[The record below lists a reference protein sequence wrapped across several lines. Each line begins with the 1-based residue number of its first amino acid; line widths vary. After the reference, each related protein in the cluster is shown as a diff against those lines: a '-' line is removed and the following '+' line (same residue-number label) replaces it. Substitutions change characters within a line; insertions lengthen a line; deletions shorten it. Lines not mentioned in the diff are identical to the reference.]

1 MAFHIS
7 GKIGVPVGIVMLIIG
22 AIILVSAIGHF
33 EEAEEIETFM
43 SEPGTEFVQEFIDE
57 GEDGSA
63 GWYLMIQGEYF
74 VDNDDDNIIDACDGL
89 NITITDSQGNDMNS
103 TSGTIYCEFN
113 DNRKMAGL
121 DEENVDMNDGWMI
134 VGIICDTQDDAEM
147 NGYWESTNAEDGSE
161 SEKWVQTAENAHCEI
176 GEKYTISSDQEM
188 ILFDRHTQEELEE
201 EGFWELICGLCC
213 ACLALILVVVSV
225 ISGFSMNPSTS
236 AITTMEFSGGN
247 VAPIPTDGSGV
258 NVPGTAPGAVFGA
271 GPAAQITD
279 TPASE
284 DDAGEI
290 QSAADSLKAQFLAG
304 TPDKIEDAGDT
315 QKE

>member
-74 VDNDDDNIIDACDGL
+74 VDNNDDNIIDGCDGL
-89 NITITDSQGNDMNS
+89 NITITAHGRDMNS

-113 DNRKMAGL
+113 DNRKMADL
-121 DEENVDMNDGWMI
+121 DKSNVDFNDGWMI
-134 VGIICDTQDDAEM
+134 VGIICDTRDDAEM
-147 NGYWESTNAEDGSE
+147 NGYWETTNAEDGSE
-161 SEKWVQTAENAHCEI
+161 SEKWVETSESDRCVI
-176 GEKYTISSDQEM
+176 GVNYTISSNQDM

-201 EGFWELICGLCC
+201 EGFWELLCGICC

-225 ISGFSMNPSTS
+225 ISGFALNPSNS
-236 AITTMEFSGGN
+236 AFTTMELGGASPAPVSGEG
-247 VAPIPTDGSGV
+247 TT
-258 NVPGTAPGAVFGA
+258 VPGASPGAVFGA
-271 GPAAQITD
+271 GPATQPSPVPLAEESGD
-279 TPASE
+279 EPVESSA
-284 DDAGEI
+284 DA
-290 QSAADSLKAQFLAG
+290 LKKQFLAAA
-304 TPDKIEDAGDT
+304 DKITEPEEPE
-315 QKE
+315 KE

>member
-57 GEDGSA
+57 DKSGSA

-74 VDNDDDNIIDACDGL
+74 VDNNDDNIIDACDGL

-103 TSGTIYCEFN
+103 TSGKIYCEFN

-134 VGIICDTQDDAEM
+134 VGIICDTYDDAEM
-147 NGYWESTNAEDGSE
+147 NGHWETTNGEDGSE
-161 SEKWVQTAENAHCEI
+161 SEKWVETDESDRCEI
-176 GEKYTISSDQEM
+176 GEKYTISSNQEM

-201 EGFWELICGLCC
+201 EGFWTLIIGICGCC
-213 ACLALILVVVSV
+213 CGLITLLLG
-225 ISGFSMNPSTS
+225 IGFGFGMMPSRS
-236 AITTMEFSGGN
+236 QAATMQLGGSSP
-247 VAPIPTDGSGV
+247 APIPTDSES
-258 NVPGTAPGAVFGA
+258 VPGTVQGAIFGA
-271 GPAAQITD
+271 GPPAKPIVPEETD
-279 TPASE
+279 DEEPVPILDLSPHKTKPE
-284 DDAGEI
+284 
-290 QSAADSLKAQFLAG
+290 
-304 TPDKIEDAGDT
+304 
-315 QKE
+315 